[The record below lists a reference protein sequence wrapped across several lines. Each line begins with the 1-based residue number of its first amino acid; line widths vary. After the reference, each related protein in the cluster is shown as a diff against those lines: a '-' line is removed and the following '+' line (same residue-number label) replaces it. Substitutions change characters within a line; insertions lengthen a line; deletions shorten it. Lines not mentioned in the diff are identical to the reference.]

1 LKVACAALPLTYL
14 LVPFTALLPTV
25 TLRLAAAFLL
35 NFVKLAGVIYAYPCM
50 IILLTN
56 SAPNLR
62 VLGTLNGIATSVAAL
77 GRGIGPAFMGRVF
90 TFGVERGYMVIPW
103 TVLAL
108 LSVVSA
114 APLFWIVE
122 PPGRPEEDEEDEE
135 DDDDNLGTDEE
146 DDDDISFGDEDNSQ
160 ADRALFT
167 PHPPNVG
174 NGTFDG
180 IPVAGGLKVNP
191 TP

>member
-1 LKVACAALPLTYL
+1 LKVACAALPLTFL
-14 LVPFTALLPTV
+14 LVPFSALLPTV
-25 TLRLAAAFLL
+25 PLRLAAAFLL

-77 GRGIGPAFMGRVF
+77 GRAIGPAFMGKVF

-103 TVLAL
+103 TVLAV

-114 APLFWIVE
+114 SPLFWIVE
-122 PPGRPEEDEEDEE
+122 PPGRPDEDEEEDEEDGDDGISF
-135 DDDDNLGTDEE
+135 DDDDDSQE
-146 DDDDISFGDEDNSQ
+146 DT
-160 ADRALFT
+160 ALFT
-167 PHPPNVG
+167 PHRPSRAL
-174 NGTFDG
+174 DG
-180 IPVAGGLKVNP
+180 IPVAGGFKVN
-191 TP
+191 TTR